1 MSDKKLLKYSLLF
14 FSFFSLLTLLSV
26 LFIDRDLAILI
37 SNYHIDS
44 IAERYYLRYFSEG
57 LPIILPIFYILFI
70 MMAEPEKELGNK
82 TWFVIYLILLTK
94 IVLYVKYLLKI
105 AFGRYWIKSWIGDN
119 LSLIHDGVFG
129 FNWFHGY
136 ANHGSFPSG
145 HTSFVTI
152 TALSL
157 LIVYPRFF
165 WLWVSLILI
174 TIIDLIALDYHFLGD
189 CFAALAISSLFSY
202 LGFFIYQTIYAKINN

>member
-1 MSDKKLLKYSLLF
+1 MSDKKLLRHSVLLF
-14 FSFFSLLTLLSV
+14 SLFSLLTFLAV
-26 LFIDRDLAILI
+26 LFVDKDLAILI
-37 SNYHIDS
+37 NNYHIDL
-44 IAERYYLRYFSEG
+44 IAEKYYLRYLSEG
-57 LPIILPIFYILFI
+57 LPIILPLFYILFI
-70 MMAEPEKELGNK
+70 MMAEPERELGNK
-82 TWFVIYLILLTK
+82 IWFVIYLVILTK

-105 AFGRYWIKSWIGDN
+105 AFGRYWIKSWIGNN
-119 LSLIHDGVFG
+119 LSLLKDGAFG

-145 HTSFVTI
+145 HTTFVTI

-165 WLWVSLILI
+165 WLWIGLILV
-174 TIIDLIALDYHFLGD
+174 IILDLIALNYHFLGD

-202 LGFFIYQTIYAKINN
+202 LGFFTYQSIYAKITN